1 MNYSPLKSTRL
12 NISLKM
18 RRKSESIPK
27 CLGLW
32 RSGQEG
38 RCRPWHCDRKS
49 CWEPGWG
56 PREDYKCNVLLYF
69 FANLLWK
76 SQKLKL
82 IILRF
87 AAIATKRCVTE
98 IVWSSITSCMRWCG
112 MMMTCCY
119 IRWCYVAWK
128 AEPFV
133 RLIVPGKQNGF
144 LACTDIWFSENF
156 LLMCFWSTFNIVQR
170 KTNKEEYMS
179 PKEDKKKKKRKRK
192 KVLRKKERDIPTS
205 NGQKIRNLT
214 TK

>member
-1 MNYSPLKSTRL
+1 MS
-12 NISLKM
+12 SLKVS
-18 RRKSESIPK
+18 KTETHHPK
-27 CLGLW
+27 VC
-32 RSGQEG
+32 S
-38 RCRPWHCDRKS
+38 HCDEEMCYGDCLKF
-49 CWEPGWG
+49 
-56 PREDYKCNVLLYF
+56 DYELHEVMWVYDDVLLYQVMWF
-69 FANLLWK
+69 
-76 SQKLKL
+76 
-82 IILRF
+82 I
-87 AAIATKRCVTE
+87 C
-98 IVWSSITSCMRWCG
+98 CC
-112 MMMTCCY
+112 CCY
-119 IRWCYVAWK
+119 IRWCDVAWK

>member
-49 CWEPGWG
+49 CWEPRRG

-69 FANLLWK
+69 FACLLWK

-87 AAIATKRCVTE
+87 AAIATKRCATE

-112 MMMTCCY
+112 FMMTCCY
-119 IRWCYVAWK
+119 IRWCDLFVVVAVISGDVMLPERQNHLLDSLSQGSK
-128 AEPFV
+128 MAFNMHRHLIFRKFPPHVFLIDIQYCAE
-133 RLIVPGKQNGF
+133 K
-144 LACTDIWFSENF
+144 
-156 LLMCFWSTFNIVQR
+156 
-170 KTNKEEYMS
+170 NK
-179 PKEDKKKKKRKRK
+179 
-192 KVLRKKERDIPTS
+192 
-205 NGQKIRNLT
+205 
-214 TK
+214 